1 MQRGL
6 FARSCRFAL
15 LIGLSTILMGCATTQ
30 YQGLEPS
37 ARTFHGDD
45 AGPQDYYIGAD
56 LDFVVD
62 TPQPHVPASHEFDDV
77 H

>member
-6 FARSCRFAL
+6 FRRSFRFAL
-15 LIGLSTILMGCATTQ
+15 LIGLSSIFMGCSTTQ

-45 AGPQDYYIGAD
+45 AGPKDFYIGAD
-56 LDFVVD
+56 LNFAVD
-62 TPQPHVPASHEFDDV
+62 TPQPHVPTSPQLDDV

>member
-1 MQRGL
+1 MLRGL
-6 FARSCRFAL
+6 LGRSCRFAL
-15 LIGLSTILMGCATTQ
+15 LIGLSTMLIGCSATQ

-45 AGPQDYYIGAD
+45 AGPKDFYIGAD
-56 LDFVVD
+56 FNFAVD
-62 TPQPHVPASHEFDDV
+62 TPQPHVPARRQFDDV